1 MPSRVGP
8 RTGSHLWKV
17 LGAGKPQAW
26 GEGSSPTRLARPR
39 KPGLGQGP
47 LLTIPA
53 AWSHEPELLSGVTGR
68 VEHGA
73 LGCLY

>member
-17 LGAGKPQAW
+17 RGAGKPQAW
-26 GEGSSPTRLARPR
+26 GEGSPPPRRARPR
-39 KPGLGQGP
+39 KPGLGQGV

-53 AWSHEPELLSGVTGR
+53 ARSMSQSCFPG
-68 VEHGA
+68 
-73 LGCLY
+73 

>member
-8 RTGSHLWKV
+8 RTGSHPWKV
-17 LGAGKPQAW
+17 RGAGKPQAW
-26 GEGSSPTRLARPR
+26 GEGSPPPR

-53 AWSHEPELLSGVTGR
+53 ARSHEPELLSGVTGR